1 MYYNNI
7 MRALFKYL
15 LIIIFT
21 SCKTSDPQVTPS
33 IEEGKQSPKIKKNI
47 KYKSEIMLAVAKI
60 K

>member
-1 MYYNNI
+1 